1 MIRGSAAHSAK
12 QNFYKFNLHRCANV
26 HFDDLRRTAI
36 ELMEDE
42 FNDRV
47 DKIGGAQAFGI
58 TDDEMQFLVHESRDM
73 MINFL
78 DDFISSH
85 GFERDAPLIE
95 KAIYSKELPLM
106 ARLDSLDLH
115 TDPPVVR
122 DLKTSQ
128 SKEITPDIE
137 RQMGLCA
144 LLVHEKY
151 GTWPD
156 LEVHFLRFKDGVV
169 KLNVPQSERD
179 SIAALV
185 ESVYKKTESRSIR
198 DYPCTCGCCA
208 KNQNY
213 ALVL

>member
-1 MIRGSAAHSAK
+1 MH
-12 QNFYKFNLHRCANV
+12 Y
-26 HFDDLRRTAI
+26 DDLRQTVI

-42 FNDRV
+42 FYDRV
-47 DKIGGAQAFGI
+47 EKCGGPSAFGI
-58 TDDEMQFLVHESRDM
+58 TEDELQFLVHDSREL

-78 DDFISSH
+78 DEFIQSH
-85 GFERDAPLIE
+85 GFERDKPLIE

-115 TDPPVVR
+115 VDPPVVR
-122 DLKTSQ
+122 DLKISQ

-151 GTWPD
+151 GRWPD
-156 LEVHFLRFKDGVV
+156 LEVQFPRFKDGIVR
-169 KLNVPQSERD
+169 LDIPQSERD

-185 ESVYKKTESRSIR
+185 KGVHEKTESRSIR
-198 DYPCTCGCCA
+198 DYPCTCGYCA
-208 KNQNY
+208 QDQNY
-213 ALVL
+213 ALAL